1 MTITLVRNGRPV
13 TYRLAIVRCGCSSHV
28 VVRGF
33 AVRDC
38 GRCGEVPFA

>member
-1 MTITLVRNGRPV
+1 MSITIVRSGCPV
-13 TYRLAIVRCGCSSHV
+13 TYRLAIVRCACTSWL